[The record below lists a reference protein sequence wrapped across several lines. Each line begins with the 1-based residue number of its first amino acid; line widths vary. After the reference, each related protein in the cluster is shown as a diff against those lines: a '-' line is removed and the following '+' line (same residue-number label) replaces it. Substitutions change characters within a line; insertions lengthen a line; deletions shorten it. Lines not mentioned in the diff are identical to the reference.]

1 MTRLLEK
8 KIFQCFC
15 TPCQAVAALLGGPDA
30 TMTFK
35 ERFWVLAGGD
45 WGQFP
50 FQWVQFNLL
59 TSYCKHL

>member
-30 TMTFK
+30 TMPFK

-59 TSYCKHL
+59 TN